1 MYPPFENSKTRTT
14 IGFTEAGLLLQE
26 RRDFQRSDCSSCQCL
41 LLRFFR
47 QKFGIFFSFG
57 FGIWFQCRS
66 WCTHKIALAFFR
78 SSVLCSFFAHHK
90 TSTALLR
97 NKKHKCK
104 ARTGR
109 TGGRYKNLEGPV
121 VIKVNFRMNLLIIIL
136 ISISI
141 PSSLTFFSHEQPLL
155 LFSTNEHSLPAF
167 FHSWTFFWASFTHE
181 QP

>member
-1 MYPPFENSKTRTT
+1 MDGP
-14 IGFTEAGLLLQE
+14 LLQE
-26 RRDFQRSDCSSCQCL
+26 RRDFQRSDCSSCRCL

-78 SSVLCSFFAHHK
+78 SSVLCSFFAHK

-109 TGGRYKNLEGPV
+109 TGRRYKNLEGPV
-121 VIKVNFRMNLLIIIL
+121 VIKVNLMDEFIDYKVYVQSKLLQIL
-136 ISISI
+136 KHFCYCLVLIR
-141 PSSLTFFSHEQPLL
+141 
-155 LFSTNEHSLPAF
+155 F
-167 FHSWTFFWASFTHE
+167 FHSWTVSSAFFHS
-181 QP
+181 

>member
-1 MYPPFENSKTRTT
+1 MTDTPCSFYNIHGYSWKMRKISIPPCAL
-14 IGFTEAGLLLQE
+14 GFTEAGLLLQE
-26 RRDFQRSDCSSCQCL
+26 RRDFQRSDCSSCRCL

-78 SSVLCSFFAHHK
+78 SSVLCSFFAHK

-109 TGGRYKNLEGPV
+109 TGGRYKNLEWPV
-121 VIKVNFRMNLLIIIL
+121 VIKVNLMDEFIDYKVKNV
-136 ISISI
+136 SIYLSFFESYI
-141 PSSLTFFSHEQPLL
+141 EWLQSSMSWFSMHV
-155 LFSTNEHSLPAF
+155 
-167 FHSWTFFWASFTHE
+167 
-181 QP
+181 

>member
-1 MYPPFENSKTRTT
+1 MSTTLTLAPP
-14 IGFTEAGLLLQE
+14 
-26 RRDFQRSDCSSCQCL
+26 DFQTFLQ
-41 LLRFFR
+41 
-47 QKFGIFFSFG
+47 
-57 FGIWFQCRS
+57 
-66 WCTHKIALAFFR
+66 
-78 SSVLCSFFAHHK
+78 LCAHK

-141 PSSLTFFSHEQPLL
+141 PSSLTFFSHE
-155 LFSTNEHSLPAF
+155 
-167 FHSWTFFWASFTHE
+167 
-181 QP
+181 

>member
-47 QKFGIFFSFG
+47 QKFGIFFSFA

-109 TGGRYKNLEGPV
+109 TGGRYQNLEGPL
-121 VIKVNFRMNLLIIIL
+121 VIKSILMDEFIDYKVLYVQLLW
-136 ISISI
+136 SIS
-141 PSSLTFFSHEQPLL
+141 
-155 LFSTNEHSLPAF
+155 A
-167 FHSWTFFWASFTHE
+167 
-181 QP
+181 